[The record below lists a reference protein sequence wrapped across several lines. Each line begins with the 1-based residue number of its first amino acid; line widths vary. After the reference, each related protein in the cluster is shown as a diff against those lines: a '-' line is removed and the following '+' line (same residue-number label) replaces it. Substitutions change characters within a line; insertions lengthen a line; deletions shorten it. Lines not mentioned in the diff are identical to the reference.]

1 MYFSEFR
8 LHWQPLLAASLGLGL
23 GSALGHYTMSLFGP
37 ALLAEFGWSKAQFAL
52 IGSIPLINLLFVPF
66 AGRFTDRFG
75 SRLAAIIGFTALPLG
90 FLAFTFMQGSIAVF
104 FAIWVVQ
111 HIFGILTTSLVFCRV
126 IVERFD
132 SARGIAL
139 SLVMTAPPLFGAIAA
154 PLLGALIDAEGW
166 RAGYLAMAAITGAG
180 GLIAIIAMG
189 RSERKAAAQAAAES
203 AATKPKI
210 PSSLSGKELGAL
222 LRHPTLILIIAG
234 MFLVNIPGVF
244 ASSQLKLV
252 VMDNGVSSANATWM
266 MSLYAIGVI
275 IGRFLSGLAL
285 DRVPAHL
292 VAIATLGLP
301 AIGYLVLASHIT
313 TFSLLALGV
322 GIIGFAQGAES
333 DVGAFLISR
342 RFDMKNFSLLLS
354 LLTTMIGA
362 GTAAGSVILS
372 IALHNTGSYVPFL
385 LISAVATILGA
396 LLFAL
401 TGSRRAR
408 KGTPE
413 ASVEDKVI
421 EQAMAGEIG

>member
-1 MYFSEFR
+1 MYFREFR
-8 LHWQPLLAASLGLGL
+8 VHWQPLLAASLGMGL
-23 GSALGHYTMSLFGP
+23 GSALSHYTMSLFGP

-75 SRLAAIIGFTALPLG
+75 SRLAAMIGFTAIPLG
-90 FLAFTFMQGSIAVF
+90 FLAFTLMKGSITVF
-104 FAIWVVQ
+104 FAIWVAQ

-132 SARGIAL
+132 SARGMAL

-154 PLLGALIDAEGW
+154 PVLGALIDAEGW
-166 RAGYLAMAAITGAG
+166 RAGYFAMAAITATG
-180 GLIAIIAMG
+180 GLVAILAMG
-189 RSERKAAAQAAAES
+189 RSDRKAAA
-203 AATKPKI
+203 KPKV

-222 LRHPTLILIIAG
+222 LRHPTLLLILAG

-252 VMDNGVSSANATWM
+252 VMDSGVSSANATWM

-292 VAIATLGLP
+292 VALATLGLP

-313 TFSLLALGV
+313 AFSLLAMGV

-342 RFDMKNFSLLLS
+342 RFDMKNFSFLLS

-372 IALHNTGSYVPFL
+372 IALHNMDSYVPFL
-385 LISAVATILGA
+385 LISAVATLLGA
-396 LLFAL
+396 LLFTL
-401 TGSRRAR
+401 TGSRHAR
-408 KGTPE
+408 RGTPE
-413 ASVEDKVI
+413 AHVEDKVI
-421 EQAMAGEIG
+421 EQAMAGAGASEIG

>member
-1 MYFSEFR
+1 MYFSEFKV
-8 LHWQPLLAASLGLGL
+8 HWQPLLAASLGMGL
-23 GSALGHYTMSLFGP
+23 GSALSHYTMSLFGP
-37 ALLAEFGWSKAQFAL
+37 ALLEEFGWSKAQFAL
-52 IGSIPLINLLFVPF
+52 IGSIPLINMLFVPF
-66 AGRFTDRFG
+66 AGRFTDKFG

-90 FLAFTFMQGSIAVF
+90 FLAFTMMDGSLSTF

-139 SLVMTAPPLFGAIAA
+139 SLVMTAPPLVGAIAA
-154 PLLGALIDAEGW
+154 PVLGALIDSEGW
-166 RAGYLAMAAITGAG
+166 RAGYIAMAAMTGG
-180 GLIAIIAMG
+180 GGIIAIIAMG
-189 RSERKAAAQAAAES
+189 RSERKRAAAAIP
-203 AATKPKI
+203 KPKI

-222 LRHPTLILIIAG
+222 LRHPTLLLIIGG

-252 VMDNGVSSANATWM
+252 VMDSGVSSANATWM

-301 AIGYLVLASHIT
+301 AIGYLVLASHVTAFGI
-313 TFSLLALGV
+313 LALGV

-362 GTAAGSVILS
+362 GTAAGSLILS

-385 LISAVATILGA
+385 LISAVATVLGA

-408 KGTPE
+408 EGTPD
-413 ASVEDKVI
+413 ATVEEKVI